1 MNVWPGGI
9 ILKFCGLFYEKPKE
23 KEETGVG
30 NTSAKRFCSTS
41 NYTDL
46 DIITFVM
53 LSVFKWNLLLY

>member
-9 ILKFCGLFYEKPKE
+9 ILKFCGLFYGKPKE

-41 NYTDL
+41 DYTDL

-53 LSVFKWNLLLY
+53 LSVLKWNLLLY

>member
-41 NYTDL
+41 DY
-46 DIITFVM
+46 I
-53 LSVFKWNLLLY
+53 VFFLGYYR